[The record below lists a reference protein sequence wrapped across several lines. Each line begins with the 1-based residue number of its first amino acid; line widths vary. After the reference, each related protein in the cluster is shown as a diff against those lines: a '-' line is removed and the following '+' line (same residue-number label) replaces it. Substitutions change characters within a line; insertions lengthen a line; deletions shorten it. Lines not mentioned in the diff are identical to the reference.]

1 MPAAGWLTTKGPNL
15 VRSIF
20 TGGETEVVWMKTER
34 FGFSE
39 GDVIGVCRTEG
50 LQVSV
55 STSTPHCIC
64 VVLFVFF
71 IYNMCL
77 FQEGPFV
84 DHFEFLF

>member
-1 MPAAGWLTTKGPNL
+1 MPAAGWLTTEGPNL

-50 LQVSV
+50 L
-55 STSTPHCIC
+55 
-64 VVLFVFF
+64 
-71 IYNMCL
+71 
-77 FQEGPFV
+77 
-84 DHFEFLF
+84 